1 MNFEWSAP
9 KAQFEIFGV
18 PCEVEIGDTD
28 ASDRLQ
34 AAAKRMQAFDYAKA
48 RESGKPMLA
57 MSAELRAVIRSVIGT
72 EAAEAV
78 FKGRKPN
85 VVMEASMLADVFER
99 INEAVDESGQS
110 IDASVKRIAAL
121 SKPIGDEG

>member
-1 MNFEWSAP
+1 MNFEWSEP
-9 KAQFEIFGV
+9 KARFEIFGV
-18 PCEVEIGDTD
+18 PCEVEIGDAD

-34 AAAKRMQAFDYAKA
+34 DAAKRMQAFDYAKA
-48 RESGKPMLA
+48 REGGKPMLA

-85 VVMEASMLADVFER
+85 IVMEASMLAYVFER

>member
-72 EAAEAV
+72 EAAKAV
-78 FKGRKPN
+78 FEGRKPN
-85 VVMEASMLADVFER
+85 VVMEASMLAYVFER